1 MTKDIIKRLQ
11 ESKNNVMTKTN
22 KKTKM
27 KKRQPKV
34 VKTKNKGNMM
44 GKMTLKRIDMAAAE
58 I

>member
-1 MTKDIIKRLQ
+1 MKKDIIKRLQ
-11 ESKNNVMTKTN
+11 ESKNNLMTNTN

-34 VKTKNKGNMM
+34 VKTKNKGNMT

>member
-1 MTKDIIKRLQ
+1 
-11 ESKNNVMTKTN
+11 MTKTN